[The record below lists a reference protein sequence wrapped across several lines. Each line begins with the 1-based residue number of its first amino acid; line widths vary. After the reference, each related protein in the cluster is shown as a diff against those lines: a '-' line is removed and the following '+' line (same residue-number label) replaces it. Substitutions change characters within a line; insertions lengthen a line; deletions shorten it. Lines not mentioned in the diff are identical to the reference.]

1 MDQQREKTDYLYTVL
16 NANGKILYA
25 SANTFDLIGFRNEE
39 LIGKYFVDYVHRDDV
54 QTLVSY
60 LQNQHHMYP
69 CIFRM
74 GYGEDFAWAEAT
86 LDYIQS
92 VVGDA
97 DREEIVLK
105 VILCDGKQIIP
116 TEHKN
121 VYTDG
126 IDEKSYLNNLPSPLL
141 ITVNGIIQYANKEAI
156 GLLNAG
162 TDDSKL
168 IGLNSLELIHDEY
181 KEIFRNRIERLQ
193 KGGKIGIVEQTWR
206 RLDGVPIEIE
216 VKTSSIQYEQQ
227 RAELVVLL
235 DISARKRFQKILQ
248 KSRERYQ
255 RLIQN
260 SLDTIAVIHRNK
272 WVFINESGV
281 KLFQASGYQDMLG
294 KNYGNFMEAEQQQI
308 AQALLN
314 EVLFGQSDSEIG
326 EVIWRTY
333 ENRLIYTEMVCI
345 PTSYFGEP
353 AVQVILRDLSE
364 KKKTEELMLR
374 SEKLSVAGQLA
385 AGIAHEIRNP
395 LTAIKGFLQLMRTN
409 ERSSDQYFNIVFG
422 ELNRI
427 ELILSELL
435 VLAKPQNSMFIKTN
449 LKKLILEVTTLL
461 ETQANLNGVFIETI
475 HSDNESILFG
485 DPNQLKQVFINLIKN
500 AIDAMPKGGTVRI
513 CTSLMEDQIK
523 VTVQDEGEGIPEA
536 VLKKM
541 GDPFFTTKEKGTG
554 LGLMITYN
562 IIENHFGK
570 VSLISEKGKGTTFT
584 ICFPIKEGRPVK

>member
-1 MDQQREKTDYLYTVL
+1 MDQQKEKTDSMYTVL
-16 NANGKILYA
+16 NSHGKILYA
-25 SANTFDLIGFRNEE
+25 SANTIDLMGVKNDE
-39 LIGKYFVDYVHRDDV
+39 LIGNYFSDFVHSEDV
-54 QTLVSY
+54 QTLESY
-60 LQNQHHMYP
+60 MQNQHHMDL
-69 CIFRM
+69 CTFRM
-74 GYGEDFAWAEAT
+74 RCGDDFVWAKAT
-86 LDYIQS
+86 LDYIRS
-92 VVGDA
+92 MIGDGN
-97 DREEIVLK
+97 REEIVLK
-105 VILCDGKQIIP
+105 VIHCNGKQRIPNEQWII
-116 TEHKN
+116 N
-121 VYTDG
+121 ADG
-126 IDEKSYLNNLPSPLL
+126 MDEKRYLNNLPSPLL

-156 GLLNAG
+156 ALLNAG

-168 IGLNSLELIHDEY
+168 IGLNSLELIQDEY
-181 KEIFRNRIERLQ
+181 REIFRNRIERLQ
-193 KGGKIGIVEQTWR
+193 KGGKIGTVEQTWR

-216 VKTSSIQYEQQ
+216 VKTSSIQYEHK

-294 KNYGNFMEAEQQQI
+294 KNYCHFMEEEQEKI
-308 AQALLN
+308 AQKLIKEILI
-314 EVLFGQSDSEIG
+314 GQSDSEIG

-395 LTAIKGFLQLMRTN
+395 LTAIKGFLQLMRTK
-409 ERSSDQYFNIVFG
+409 ERSSDQYFDIVFG

-435 VLAKPQNSMFIKTN
+435 VLAKPQNSMFIETD

-461 ETQANLNGVFIETI
+461 ETQANLNGVFIENV
-475 HSDNESILFG
+475 HSEDESILFG

-500 AIDAMPKGGTVRI
+500 SIDAMPKGGRVKI
-513 CTSLMEDQIK
+513 CTSLNQNQIK

-570 VSLISEKGKGTTFT
+570 VSLASEKGKGTIFT
-584 ICFPIKEGRPVK
+584 IWFPIKEGRPV